1 MEQEIK
7 MLFKELGVIVFQ
19 HEVQKSPS
27 YTTIHYELFD
37 ITQLPEVAK
46 KVKLISAFLHTEI
59 LIRKS
64 NTSHFALAIPNKEK
78 VGVNFYDEKYKY
90 LFNKRLSK
98 PQDIFAGI
106 TDENIPQVINL
117 DEMPHI
123 LVAGT
128 TGSGKSVMVNNII
141 CSILRNSEK
150 LDKEQRP
157 DFYMID
163 TKRVE
168 LSPYKQIGEKCE
180 VATSFERGVQ
190 ILKEVCYQID
200 ARYELMEKFGY
211 RTMPNNLYRVI
222 VVIEELS
229 DLMLASKKAV
239 EKHIVKIAQLGRACG
254 VHLIIATQR
263 PTVDVVTG
271 QIKANIGCR
280 FALKT
285 TSSIDSR
292 NILDKSGAEK
302 LSGKGDCLLKLPE
315 TTDEIHLQC
324 PYISD
329 KDIEKTIKNYSG
341 RN

>member
-1 MEQEIK
+1 
-7 MLFKELGVIVFQ
+7 
-19 HEVQKSPS
+19 
-27 YTTIHYELFD
+27 
-37 ITQLPEVAK
+37 
-46 KVKLISAFLHTEI
+46 
-59 LIRKS
+59 
-64 NTSHFALAIPNKEK
+64 
-78 VGVNFYDEKYKY
+78 
-90 LFNKRLSK
+90 
-98 PQDIFAGI
+98 
-106 TDENIPQVINL
+106 
-117 DEMPHI
+117 
-123 LVAGT
+123 
-128 TGSGKSVMVNNII
+128 
-141 CSILRNSEK
+141 
-150 LDKEQRP
+150 
-157 DFYMID
+157 MID

-229 DLMLASKKAV
+229 DLMMASKKAV

-285 TSSIDSR
+285 TSAIDSR